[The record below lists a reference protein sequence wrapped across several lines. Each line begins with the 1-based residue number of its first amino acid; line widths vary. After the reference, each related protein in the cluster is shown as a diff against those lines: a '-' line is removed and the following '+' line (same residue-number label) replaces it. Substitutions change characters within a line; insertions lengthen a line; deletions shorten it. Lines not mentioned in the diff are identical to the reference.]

1 MSQIVFITGASSGIG
16 QALARQ
22 YAAQGA
28 KLGLVARR
36 VEVLHDFVQTLPAG
50 IQSRCHCYAADVRSA
65 ESMREAANAFVS
77 TVGVPDVVIANAGIS
92 EGTDLREPGD
102 LAAFGRVMDTNWMGT
117 LNTFQPFV
125 APMLARA
132 KPGQPGGTLV
142 GIASVAGVRGLPG
155 AAAYSASKSA
165 VIKLMESLRLEF
177 GPHRGKPGLRVV
189 TIAPGYIRTPM
200 TDHNPYPMPFLMPVD
215 VFAQKAVHAIARGVR
230 FTVLPWQMG
239 IVAKLLHV
247 LPRWLYDF
255 AFARAPRKPRK
266 PENSQ

>member
-1 MSQIVFITGASSGIG
+1 MSQTVFITGASSGIG

-28 KLGLVARR
+28 TLGLVARR
-36 VEVLHDFVQTLPAG
+36 VEVLHEFVQTLPASMH
-50 IQSRCHCYAADVRSA
+50 SRCHCYAADVRSA
-65 ESMREAANAFVS
+65 DSMRAAAEAFIAAA
-77 TVGVPDVVIANAGIS
+77 GLPDVVIANAGIS
-92 EGTDLREPGD
+92 VGTDLREPGD
-102 LAAFGRVMDTNWMGT
+102 LKAFAAVMDTNWMGV

-125 APMLARA
+125 GPMLARA
-132 KPGQPGGTLV
+132 TPGEAGGTLV

-165 VIKLMESLRLEF
+165 VIKLMESLRVEF
-177 GPHRGKPGLRVV
+177 SPRKNRPGLRVV

-200 TDHNPYPMPFLMPVD
+200 TEHNPYPMPFLMPAD
-215 VFAQKAVHAIARGVR
+215 RFAQKAVNAIHRGVR

-247 LPRWLYDF
+247 LPRWLYDI
-255 AFARAPRKPRK
+255 AFARAPRKPRQ
-266 PENSQ
+266 PEIS

>member
-28 KLGLVARR
+28 TLGLVARR
-36 VEVLHDFVQTLPAG
+36 VEVLHDFVQTLPSG
-50 IQSRCHCYAADVRSA
+50 IQGSCHCYAADVRSA
-65 ESMREAANAFVS
+65 ESMREAASAFIA
-77 TVGVPDVVIANAGIS
+77 TAGVPDVVIANAGIS
-92 EGTDLREPGD
+92 EGTDLCEPGD
-102 LAAFGRVMDTNWMGT
+102 LAAFARVMDTNWMGT

-165 VIKLMESLRLEF
+165 VIKLMESLRVEF
-177 GPHRGKPGLRVV
+177 GPRGLRIV

-215 VFAQKAVHAIARGVR
+215 QFAQKAVHAIHRGVR

-239 IVAKLLHV
+239 VVAKLLHV

>member
-1 MSQIVFITGASSGIG
+1 MSQTVFITGASSGIG

-28 KLGLVARR
+28 TLGLVARR
-36 VEVLHDFVQTLPAG
+36 VDVLHAFVQTLPAD

-65 ESMREAANAFVS
+65 DSVRDVAEAFIAAA
-77 TVGVPDVVIANAGIS
+77 GLPDVVIANAGIS
-92 EGTDLREPGD
+92 VGTDLSEPGD
-102 LAAFGRVMDTNWMGT
+102 LRAFAAVMDTNWMGV
-117 LNTFQPFV
+117 LHTFQPFIE
-125 APMLARA
+125 PMLARA
-132 KPGQPGGTLV
+132 KAGAPHKVGGTLV

-165 VIKLMESLRLEF
+165 VIKLMESLRVEF
-177 GPHRGKPGLRVV
+177 GQRGLRVV

-200 TDHNPYPMPFLMPVD
+200 TEHNPYPMPFLMPAD
-215 VFAQKAVHAIARGVR
+215 RFAQKAVDAIHRGVR

-247 LPRWLYDF
+247 LPRGLYDR
-255 AFARAPRKPRK
+255 AFARVRRKPRN
-266 PENSQ
+266 PEIS

>member
-28 KLGLVARR
+28 TLGLVARR
-36 VEVLHDFVQTLPAG
+36 VDVINDFVQTLPAG
-50 IQSRCHCYAADVRSA
+50 IRAHCYAADVCSA
-65 ESMREAANAFVS
+65 ESMHAAAEAFIAAA
-77 TVGVPDVVIANAGIS
+77 GVPDVVIANAGIS
-92 EGTDLREPGD
+92 EGTDLSEPGD
-102 LAAFGRVMDTNWMGT
+102 LAAFARVMDTNWMGT

-125 APMLARA
+125 QPMLARA
-132 KPGQPGGTLV
+132 KPGAPGGTLV

-165 VIKLMESLRLEF
+165 VIKLMESLRVEF
-177 GPHRGKPGLRVV
+177 GPRGLRVV

-200 TDHNPYPMPFLMPVD
+200 TAHNPYPMPFLTPVD
-215 VFAQKAVHAIARGVR
+215 VFAQKAVEAIHRGVR

-247 LPRWLYDF
+247 LPRWLYDL

-266 PENSQ
+266 PEISS

>member
-1 MSQIVFITGASSGIG
+1 MSEIVFITGASSGIG

-28 KLGLVARR
+28 TIGLVARR
-36 VEVLHDFVQTLPAG
+36 VEVLHEFVQTLPAG

-65 ESMREAANAFVS
+65 ESMRDVASAFIAK
-77 TVGVPDVVIANAGIS
+77 VGVPDVVIANAGIS
-92 EGTDLREPGD
+92 VGTDLREPGD
-102 LAAFGRVMDTNWMGT
+102 LKAFAAVMDTNWMGV

-125 APMLARA
+125 TPMLARA
-132 KPGQPGGTLV
+132 KPGRPGGTLV

-165 VIKLMESLRLEF
+165 VIKLMESLRVEF
-177 GPHRGKPGLRVV
+177 SPLGLRVV

-200 TDHNPYPMPFLMPVD
+200 TEHNPYPMPFLMPVD
-215 VFAQKAVHAIARGVR
+215 RFAQKAVNAIHRGVR

-239 IVAKLLHV
+239 VVAKLLHV
-247 LPRWLYDF
+247 LPRGLYDF
-255 AFARAPRKPRK
+255 AFARAGRKPRN
-266 PENSQ
+266 PEISS

>member
-1 MSQIVFITGASSGIG
+1 MSQTVFITGASSGIG

-28 KLGLVARR
+28 TIGLVARR
-36 VEVLHDFVQTLPAG
+36 VEVLDDFVQTLPAG
-50 IQSRCHCYAADVRSA
+50 TCVHCYAADVRSA
-65 ESMREAANAFVS
+65 ESMREAAEAFIAAA
-77 TVGVPDVVIANAGIS
+77 GLPDVVIANAGIS

-102 LAAFGRVMDTNWMGT
+102 LTAFARVMETNWMGV

-125 APMLARA
+125 QPMLARA
-132 KPGQPGGTLV
+132 KPGTSGGWGGTLV

-165 VIKLMESLRLEF
+165 VIKLLESLRVEF
-177 GPHRGKPGLRVV
+177 GPRGLRVV

-215 VFAQKAVHAIARGVR
+215 RFAQKAVLAIDRGVR

-247 LPRWLYDF
+247 LPRWLYDL

-266 PENSQ
+266 PEIS

>member
-22 YAAQGA
+22 YAARGA
-28 KLGLVARR
+28 TLGLVARR
-36 VEVLHDFVQTLPAG
+36 VEALRDFVHTLPAG
-50 IQSRCHCYAADVRSA
+50 IQSHCHCYAADVRSA
-65 ESMREAANAFVS
+65 ESMRGAAEAFIAAA
-77 TVGVPDVVIANAGIS
+77 GVPDVVIANAGIS
-92 EGTDLREPGD
+92 VGTDLREARD
-102 LAAFGRVMDTNWMGT
+102 LSAFAAVMDTNWMGT

-125 APMLARA
+125 GPMLARA
-132 KPGQPGGTLV
+132 TPGQPGGTLV

-165 VIKLMESLRLEF
+165 LIKLMESLRVEF
-177 GPHRGKPGLRVV
+177 RPDNRPGLRVV

-200 TDHNPYPMPFLMPVD
+200 TEHNPYRMPFLMPVD
-215 VFAQKAVHAIARGVR
+215 HFAQQAAHAIDRGVR

-247 LPRWLYDF
+247 LPRWLYDL
-255 AFARAPRKPRK
+255 AFARAPRKPRN
-266 PENSQ
+266 PEIS

>member
-1 MSQIVFITGASSGIG
+1 MSQTVFITGASSGIG
-16 QALARQ
+16 QALARR

-28 KLGLVARR
+28 TLGLVARR
-36 VEVLHDFVQTLPAG
+36 VEMLQEFVQTLPASM
-50 IQSRCHCYAADVRSA
+50 QDRCHCYAADVRSA
-65 ESMREAANAFVS
+65 ESMRDVAEAFIATA
-77 TVGVPDVVIANAGIS
+77 GLPDVVIANAGIS
-92 EGTDLREPGD
+92 VGTDLREPGD
-102 LAAFGRVMDTNWMGT
+102 LKAFAAVMDTNWMGT

-125 APMLARA
+125 GPMLARA

-165 VIKLMESLRLEF
+165 VTKLMESLRVEF
-177 GPHRGKPGLRVV
+177 HPRKNRPGLRVV

-200 TDHNPYPMPFLMPVD
+200 TEHNPYPMPFLMPAD
-215 VFAQKAVHAIARGVR
+215 RFAQKAANAIDRGVR

-247 LPRWLYDF
+247 LPRWLYDI
-255 AFARAPRKPRK
+255 AFARAPRKPRN
-266 PENSQ
+266 PEIS

>member
-16 QALARQ
+16 RALARQ

-28 KLGLVARR
+28 TLALVARR
-36 VEVLHDFVQTLPAG
+36 VDVLDDFVRTLPAA
-50 IQSRCHCYAADVRSA
+50 IQGRCHCFAADVRSA
-65 ESMREAANAFVS
+65 QSMREAAQACIARA
-77 TVGVPDVVIANAGIS
+77 GVPDVVIANAGIS
-92 EGTDLREPGD
+92 VGTDLREPGD
-102 LAAFGRVMDTNWMGT
+102 LAAFSAVMDTNWMGT

-125 APMLARA
+125 APMLARS
-132 KPGQPGGTLV
+132 KPGRPGGTLV

-165 VIKLMESLRLEF
+165 VIKLMESLRVEL
-177 GPHRGKPGLRVV
+177 GPRGLRVV

-200 TDHNPYPMPFLMPVD
+200 TEHNPYPMPFLMPVD
-215 VFAQKAVHAIARGVR
+215 RFAQKAAHAIERGVR

-247 LPRWLYDF
+247 LPRWLYDL

-266 PENSQ
+266 PEIS

>member
-1 MSQIVFITGASSGIG
+1 MSRSIVFITGASSGIG

-28 KLGLVARR
+28 TLGLVARR
-36 VEVLHDFVQTLPAG
+36 LEVLHDFVQTLPAG
-50 IQSRCHCYAADVRSA
+50 TAAHCYAADVRDA
-65 ESMREAANAFVS
+65 QSMRDAATAFIAVA
-77 TVGVPDVVIANAGIS
+77 GVPDVVIANAGIS

-102 LAAFGRVMDTNWMGT
+102 LAAFARVMDTNWMGT

-132 KPGQPGGTLV
+132 EPSQPGGTLV

-165 VIKLMESLRLEF
+165 VVKLLESLRVEL
-177 GPHRGKPGLRVV
+177 GPRGVRVV

-200 TDHNPYPMPFLMPVD
+200 TEHNPYPMPFLMPVD
-215 VFAQKAVHAIARGVR
+215 RFAALAVQAIARGVR
-230 FTVLPWQMG
+230 FKVLPWQMG
-239 IVAKLLHV
+239 VVAKLLHV
-247 LPRWLYDF
+247 LPRWLYDV

-266 PENSQ
+266 PEIS